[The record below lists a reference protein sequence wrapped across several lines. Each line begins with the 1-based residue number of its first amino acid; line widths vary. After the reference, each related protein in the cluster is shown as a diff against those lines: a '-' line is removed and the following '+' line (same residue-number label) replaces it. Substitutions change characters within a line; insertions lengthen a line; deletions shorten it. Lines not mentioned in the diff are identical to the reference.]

1 VVKIFE
7 LLYQELQ
14 GTPEEKT
21 DNKKKMWVRK
31 WMSKRIS
38 HGDSVYF

>member
-1 VVKIFE
+1 MVKISE
-7 LLYQELQ
+7 LLYEELQ
-14 GTPEEKT
+14 GTPEEET
-21 DNKKKMWVRK
+21 DKKKLWVRK